1 MSDYQ
6 RLVEQNLGLAHACA
20 HKMKGKGIEYEE
32 LYSAACE
39 GLVKAAKRFDEDY
52 GCKFSTYAVPVIL
65 GEIKRLFRDGG
76 AVKISRSL
84 KELALKAS
92 SEKEKFCLSRGREP
106 TVSELAV
113 LLGVSDEQANEAIC
127 AMQPVMSLTVDD
139 DGKEHQ
145 NDIAVSGNEDE
156 FIDRLSLRQALSRLP
171 ENERMLITYRYINS
185 QTQASTAKQLGISQ
199 VQVSRKEKQILLKLR
214 KMLA

>member
-1 MSDYQ
+1 MNGYQ
-6 RLVEQNLGLAHACA
+6 VLVEQNLGLAHACA
-20 HKMKGKGIEYEE
+20 HKMSGKGIEYEE

-39 GLVKAAKRFDEDY
+39 GLVKAAKRFDESY

-92 SEKEKFCLSRGREP
+92 SEKERLRLSYGREP
-106 TVSELAV
+106 TVSELA
-113 LLGVSDEQANEAIC
+113 LALGVSDELASEAIC
-127 AMQPVMSLTVDD
+127 VMQPVMSLTVDD

-145 NDIAVSGNEDE
+145 TDIAVSGNEDE
-156 FIDRLSLRQALSRLP
+156 FIDRLSLQQALLKLP
-171 ENERMLITYRYINS
+171 ENERALITYRYIIS
-185 QTQASTAKQLGISQ
+185 QTQASTARYLGISQ

>member
-156 FIDRLSLRQALSRLP
+156 FIDRLSLRQAL
-171 ENERMLITYRYINS
+171 
-185 QTQASTAKQLGISQ
+185 
-199 VQVSRKEKQILLKLR
+199 
-214 KMLA
+214 

>member
-139 DGKEHQ
+139 DGKENQ